1 MRVEIEFTTG
11 RIGPRSDLPPEC
23 GGRAGAVVEFS
34 GRVRADE
41 DGRPIAALEYSLEQ
55 SVVERL
61 IRDRAGCLDGRFPCL
76 HVRVIH
82 RTGIIPVGE
91 TPLQIV
97 AVSVHRSEALGMV
110 GALLDYI
117 KEDLPV
123 VKRPIGTDDSS
134 RKNIA

>member
-41 DGRPIAALEYSLEQ
+41 DGHPIAALEYSLQ
-55 SVVERL
+55 RSIIERL
-61 IRDRAGCLDGRFPCL
+61 IRERAESLGGRFECL
-76 HVRVIH
+76 YVRVIH

-97 AVSVHRSEALGMV
+97 AVAVHRTEALGMA
-110 GALLDYI
+110 GALLDFI
-117 KEDLPV
+117 KEDLPI
-123 VKRPIGTDDSS
+123 VKHPIGMDESS
-134 RKNIA
+134 KRNIA